1 MNNYLYHSVGSAA
14 TTKEILKSGRLNAK
28 ISSRQPATVAQVG
41 SKVPTVSFGRN
52 LSYQLDGDYVGK
64 NYQVVLVIDRNALE
78 KRYRTIATSQSRIVK
93 GLAYGTDFSGPGSSD
108 KLQEDHPELRDLLD
122 KRVADGYNILD
133 INKDGEIC
141 QGEIKANID
150 AYTKYYANKAGDEF
164 EEAVPVK
171 KGFIPLKDI
180 LVGFYLVPGKPASED
195 PELLNHPLRLEMTRP
210 NVFVKVN
217 QQ

>member
-1 MNNYLYHSVGSAA
+1 MNNYLYHSTESASRA
-14 TTKEILKSGRLNAK
+14 KGILKSGKLYGSIATK
-28 ISSRQPATVAQVG
+28 QPATTAQVG

-64 NYQVVLVIDRNALE
+64 SYEVVFVIDRNALE
-78 KRYRTIATSQSRIVK
+78 KRYRTVATSQSRIVK
-93 GLAYGTDFSGPGSSD
+93 GLAYGTDFSGPCGGD

-217 QQ
+217 K